1 VAHMA
6 LTGGIW
12 SDKVATM
19 PSAVGRTRSIT
30 TVYLDDDLREGLKV
44 VKAAVGIPE
53 AEQIRRALRRWLEEH
68 DAFAPRAKV
77 SRTGRRKK

>member
-1 VAHMA
+1 MA
-6 LTGGIW
+6 LTSYVW

-19 PSAVGRTRSIT
+19 PSAVGRSRSIT

-44 VKAAVGIPE
+44 VKATVGIPE

-68 DAFAPRAKV
+68 DAVAPAPRAKV